1 MQSDNGIIFI
11 SIKYTNRPF
20 GTVEEMNE
28 KLIEYWNKTIHQ
40 NEEVYILGDVT
51 MVRPARANCKGKN
64 SRAIPYCGIL
74 CHGGGFKSD
83 LGRCRSADEISM
95 KFELTKKQA
104 LSSRLKTD
112 IMALSLGRG
121 NL

>member
-1 MQSDNGIIFI
+1 MIYFTSDLHFWHKNAIV
-11 SIKYTNRPF
+11 YTNRPF
-20 GTVEEMNE
+20 GTVEEINE

-74 CHGGGFKSD
+74 CHGGWVQK
-83 LGRCRSADEISM
+83 
-95 KFELTKKQA
+95 
-104 LSSRLKTD
+104 
-112 IMALSLGRG
+112 
-121 NL
+121 